1 MAHLSDRLK
10 QLRKVNDMTQAE
22 VGDRIGVNMQT
33 ISQYERG
40 VRRPDPDTLLRLSD
54 LFNVSLDYLLG
65 RSDHTVRL
73 VDEDD
78 LARLDGEGYY
88 LDSETAKVAQ
98 ELFDDPDLRVL
109 FDAARD
115 SKPEHLQLAA
125 DILRKFKETNP
136 DG

>member
-1 MAHLSDRLK
+1 MFYDRFKSLCEMK
-10 QLRKVNDMTQAE
+10 GISPTRASILIGFSKGSVAYWKKKMEAGEDVMPDSRVAE
-22 VGDRIGVNMQT
+22 KIADF
-33 ISQYERG
+33 
-40 VRRPDPDTLLRLSD
+40 
-54 LFNVSLDYLLG
+54 FNVSTDYLLG
-65 RSDHTVRL
+65 R
-73 VDEDD
+73 EEEED

-88 LDSETAKVAQ
+88 LDPETAKVAQ